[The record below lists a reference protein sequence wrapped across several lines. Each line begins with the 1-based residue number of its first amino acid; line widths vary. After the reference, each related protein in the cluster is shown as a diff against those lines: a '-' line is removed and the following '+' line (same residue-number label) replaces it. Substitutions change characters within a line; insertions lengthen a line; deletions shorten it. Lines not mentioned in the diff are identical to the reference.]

1 MAASLIDRIAE
12 ARDALVRAGI
22 APRDAA
28 FDADVLA
35 RHALGW
41 DRAQL
46 LSRNREMPPGDF
58 QPAFD
63 RLIARRAA
71 REPVALIMARREF
84 WGLDF
89 EVSRDTLIPRPETEL
104 IVEEALAEFG
114 PRQPGLIVDV
124 GTGSGC
130 LAVALAREF
139 PGARVVATDISGEAL
154 RVAARNAARHGVDDR
169 VEFVRTTLLD
179 GVGGAADL
187 IVSNPPYVPAGAA
200 PALAP
205 EIARHEPHVALFG
218 GADGLSVIRDLLAA
232 APHRLAAGGA
242 LVVEF
247 GLGQEDDVREL
258 AAAAG
263 WRVVRVRRDLQD
275 IARTIVLRR

>member
-1 MAASLIDRIAE
+1 
-12 ARDALVRAGI
+12 
-22 APRDAA
+22 
-28 FDADVLA
+28 
-35 RHALGW
+35 
-41 DRAQL
+41 
-46 LSRNREMPPGDF
+46 
-58 QPAFD
+58 
-63 RLIARRAA
+63 
-71 REPVALIMARREF
+71 
-84 WGLDF
+84 
-89 EVSRDTLIPRPETEL
+89 
-104 IVEEALAEFG
+104 
-114 PRQPGLIVDV
+114 
-124 GTGSGC
+124 
-130 LAVALAREF
+130 
-139 PGARVVATDISGEAL
+139 
-154 RVAARNAARHGVDDR
+154 VDDR
-169 VEFVRTTLLD
+169 VEVVRTTLLD

-232 APHRLAAGGA
+232 APLRLAPGGV

-258 AAAAG
+258 AAEAG